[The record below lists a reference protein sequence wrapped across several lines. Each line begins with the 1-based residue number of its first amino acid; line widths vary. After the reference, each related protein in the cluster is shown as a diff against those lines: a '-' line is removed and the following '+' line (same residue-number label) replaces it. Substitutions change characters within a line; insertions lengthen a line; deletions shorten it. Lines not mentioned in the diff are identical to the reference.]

1 MVATPAPAPAAK
13 EEAWVRPFWIN
24 KKDIEH
30 QKTLYRDLQHS
41 VTLLKYELGGL
52 ALGLTLVKAD
62 FTILKADEKGITL
75 RGRQLVT
82 FPWADQKKSLQE
94 RIDRLQAKVQ
104 EDQQS
109 INNKV
114 SRLET
119 MKEGAEGGRDRAR
132 ELREGAGSGGRADAA
147 RQVMKIRVDI
157 AEDVHRAAALEK
169 KVDRQVTKIDA
180 RVRTLSKLD
189 ARMELI
195 KKKEE
200 ELKKAGAEA
209 KKNAEAAQTSL
220 KQLRTDLRTTQS
232 QVVGVSRALS
242 G

>member
-1 MVATPAPAPAAK
+1 MATPAPAPAAK
-13 EEAWVRPFWIN
+13 EEAWIRPFWIN

-30 QKTLYRDLQHS
+30 QKELYRDLHHS
-41 VTLLKYELGGL
+41 VTLIKYELGGL
-52 ALGLTLVKAD
+52 ALGATLIKAD
-62 FTILKADEKGITL
+62 FTLLKADEKGITL

-82 FPWADQKKSLQE
+82 FPWADRKKSLQE
-94 RIDRLQAKVQ
+94 RIDRLNAKVQ

-119 MKEGAEGGRDRAR
+119 MQQEVEGGRDRAR

-147 RQVMKIRVDI
+147 RQVMAIRFDI
-157 AEDVHRAAALEK
+157 AKNVHRAAALEK
-169 KVDRQVTKIDA
+169 KVDRQVTKIETRA
-180 RVRTLSKLD
+180 RSLSKLD
-189 ARMELI
+189 DRMKVI
-195 KKKEE
+195 TDKEAA
-200 ELKKAGAEA
+200 LKKAGAEA
-209 KKNAEAAQTSL
+209 NKNAQAAQTSL
-220 KQLRTDLRTTQS
+220 KQLSTNLRATQS

>member
-1 MVATPAPAPAAK
+1 MATPAPTPEAK
-13 EEAWVRPFWIN
+13 EEAWIRPFWIN

-30 QKTLYRDLQHS
+30 QKELYRDLQHS
-41 VTLLKYELGGL
+41 VTLIKYELGGL

-82 FPWADQKKSLQE
+82 FPWADPKKSLQE

-119 MKEGAEGGRDRAR
+119 MKKDAEGGRDKAR
-132 ELREGAGSGGRADAA
+132 DLREGTGSGGRADAA
-147 RQVMKIRVDI
+147 RKVMQIRFDI
-157 AEDVHRAAALEK
+157 ANDVHRATALEK
-169 KVDRQVTKIDA
+169 KVDRQVTKIET
-180 RVRTLSKLD
+180 RVQALSKLD

-209 KKNAEAAQTSL
+209 NKNAQAAQTSV
-220 KQLRTDLRTTQS
+220 KQLGTNLRATQR
-232 QVVGVSRALS
+232 QVVDVSRALS